1 MRLKIAVIMV
11 GILAVAAAGL
21 SLSDVSAQTL
31 PINPLNPASTVK
43 VPGLPDLTSKGHKI
57 RTFVDDLRDQ
67 DWIVIGPFEVDE
79 FTDKLLRPVGLPDKK
94 ATPYSLAGKTVTILD
109 SSGHTSGFRTI
120 QPGTFVI
127 MAIKGNAVKL
137 YVTDITRK
145 EGKNEKS

>member
-31 PINPLNPASTVK
+31 PINPSSPASSVK
-43 VPGLPDLTSKGHKI
+43 VPGLPDLTSKGSQT
-57 RTFVDDLRDQ
+57 RTFVDDLRDEGY
-67 DWIVIGPFEVDE
+67 IVIGPFEVAE
-79 FTDKLLRPVGLPDKK
+79 YTDKSLTPVGLPDKK
-94 ATPYSLAGKTVTILD
+94 ATPYSFTGKTVSILD
-109 SSGHTSGFRTI
+109 SSGHTTGVLTI

-127 MAIKGNAVKL
+127 MAVKGDVVKL
-137 YVTDITRK
+137 YVTGITRK